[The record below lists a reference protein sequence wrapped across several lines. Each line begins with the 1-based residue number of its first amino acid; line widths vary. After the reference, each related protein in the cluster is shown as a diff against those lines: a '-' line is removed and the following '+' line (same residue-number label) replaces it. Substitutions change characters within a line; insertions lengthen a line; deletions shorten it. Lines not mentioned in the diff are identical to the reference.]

1 MECVFGLG
9 WGGAHHVFF
18 IYVDCLN
25 VFQGRDGGWSYGSSK
40 SRVPG
45 SEKKREGQKRRRE
58 GSRDGT
64 RDAVSS
70 LERGRGMLGGGSLF
84 DLRSRGLI

>member
-1 MECVFGLG
+1 MSVQKVMGVGVRE
-9 WGGAHHVFF
+9 AAKPE
-18 IYVDCLN
+18 
-25 VFQGRDGGWSYGSSK
+25 FQVVRERGRDRKG
-40 SRVPG
+40 
-45 SEKKREGQKRRRE
+45 RE

-70 LERGRGMLGGGSLF
+70 LESGKGMLGGWSVF